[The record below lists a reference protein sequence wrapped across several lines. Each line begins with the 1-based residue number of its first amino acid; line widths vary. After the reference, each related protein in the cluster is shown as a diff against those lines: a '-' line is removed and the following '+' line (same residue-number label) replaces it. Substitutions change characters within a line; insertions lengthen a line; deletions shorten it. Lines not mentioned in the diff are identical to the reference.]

1 MGCRASQCLFNKTK
15 ARIAFES
22 ASAVWWKDH
31 SNITKCYQRGQFP
44 TSFTFYPSMQVPTTN
59 KVSHFPALPIWWI
72 VMYGSL
78 SCGKS
83 SITSTQGKLR
93 FPIGSTCQVSQLT
106 RVKLCFPIVSTWQV
120 SQFTPVKLRFPI
132 GSACQASQIK
142 WSTHN
147 NSC

>member
-1 MGCRASQCLFNKTK
+1 MEWDAELLNVFSTKQKPELPLSQPVQYDEKIIQISPNATNVASSQQASLSILVCKCQQQTK
-15 ARIAFES
+15 FHI
-22 ASAVWWKDH
+22 
-31 SNITKCYQRGQFP
+31 FP
-44 TSFTFYPSMQVPTTN
+44 RTLLYY
-59 KVSHFPALPIWWI
+59 LPIWWI

-83 SITSTQGKLR
+83 SITSTQGKLC

-120 SQFTPVKLRFPI
+120 SQSTPVKLRFPI

-142 WSTHN
+142 
-147 NSC
+147 